1 VGAREPPLAT
11 LRVNAY
17 LCSSKGARPTGANV
31 RIVRPFRYELA
42 AYCRHLFGPRS
53 TAVRALIFAQGRSG
67 TTLLENL
74 LCSSGHFTRNG
85 EVLRGERLH
94 ILFPNAFLEGL
105 ARKRPHD
112 NFICHV
118 KPGHIDQDRQ
128 DVSARPIDLRRFL
141 ETLSSRGWRIIH
153 LYREDKLRQY
163 LSAEM
168 GKARGSFHKFD
179 DQPEEYRIIANRDQF
194 AAGLAALIECDRRE
208 RAALASIPHVEVQ
221 YETDLESSGAHQVT
235 VDRVLDYLGLERRP
249 VATRLRKIN
258 YRPIAEIVENYDAF
272 AAWSHELGAGAWLK
286 RAVADPTTRPFE
298 RPGERGRP
306 ADDP

>member
-1 VGAREPPLAT
+1 
-11 LRVNAY
+11 
-17 LCSSKGARPTGANV
+17 
-31 RIVRPFRYELA
+31 
-42 AYCRHLFGPRS
+42 
-53 TAVRALIFAQGRSG
+53 
-67 TTLLENL
+67 
-74 LCSSGHFTRNG
+74 
-85 EVLRGERLH
+85 
-94 ILFPNAFLEGL
+94 
-105 ARKRPHD
+105 
-112 NFICHV
+112 
-118 KPGHIDQDRQ
+118 
-128 DVSARPIDLRRFL
+128 
-141 ETLSSRGWRIIH
+141 
-153 LYREDKLRQY
+153 
-163 LSAEM
+163 M